1 MQQIQYDV
9 RPGEFADAMKSTQ
22 AARMIFWLLLGL
34 ALIYQLVAFSL
45 VEFGGVLDN
54 GGAAPAAVE
63 EALPVAKPAGEPKTP
78 PTPPVAKAPEKKAP
92 PTPPPAKTPEK
103 KAAPSAPAPAAKP
116 EAAAK
121 PAANPAA
128 PAEAQAR
135 KTPPTKAEKWHDVLR
150 WSLPAAKFL
159 AMVCG
164 MLLALT
170 LLFAVGLS
178 LIGKLGGMAGMI
190 SGFFWSLILFV
201 MVVPWQQVLVK
212 SELACGALY
221 NLGDLLAARQTWAPD
236 PHWRPQTLYYGRFV
250 VYPGVA
256 LLIWLIV
263 HVKFT
268 RGVMRMTFPHA
279 LPAGIIPV
287 PQPAPQPAAPPAAK
301 EDKPAKPLALK
312 SLDDKTQGGTGRA
325 TPPADR
331 PMGALTER
339 LFKAQAESETDEA
352 KD

>member
-22 AARMIFWLLLGL
+22 TARMIFWLLLGL
-34 ALIYQLVAFSL
+34 ALIYQLVSFSL
-45 VEFGGVLDN
+45 VEFGGVLDTD
-54 GGAAPAAVE
+54 GAAPAAVE
-63 EALPVAKPAGEPKTP
+63 EALPGAKPAGEPKTP
-78 PTPPVAKAPEKKAP
+78 ATPPPAKAPEKKAP
-92 PTPPPAKTPEK
+92 PTKPAP
-103 KAAPSAPAPAAKP
+103 AAPAPAAKP

-121 PAANPAA
+121 PAASPAA
-128 PAEAQAR
+128 AAEAHAPAK

-212 SELACGALY
+212 SDLACGALY
-221 NLGDLLAARQTWAPD
+221 SLGDLLAARQTWATD
-236 PHWRPQTLYYGRFV
+236 PHWRAQTLYYGRFV

-268 RGVMRMTFPHA
+268 CGVMRMTFPHA
-279 LPAGIIPV
+279 LPAGIVAV
-287 PQPAPQPAAPPAAK
+287 PQPAPQPAVQPASQPAAK
-301 EDKPAKPLALK
+301 EAKPAKPLALK
-312 SLDDKTQGGTGRA
+312 SLDEKTQGGTGRA
-325 TPPADR
+325 APPADR